1 MLKDMRVGGAKGMSG
16 TATCLHQAACV
27 CWGRRH
33 FPILELGG
41 AGRTGPHIPHDP
53 AEELGPDLH
62 VRSLKLV
69 PGKKRGK

>member
-1 MLKDMRVGGAKGMSG
+1 MV
-16 TATCLHQAACV
+16 
-27 CWGRRH
+27 
-33 FPILELGG
+33 ELGG